1 MIKGPGGTKSR
12 RVVYVDDDAFIAKLV
27 KRFFEQEFP
36 TYEVLTAVTATE
48 ALQRVRERLN
58 TKEFPQAVI
67 TDVRLDG
74 KSDSAELVRSLRQE
88 FPRLRMIAVSAVT
101 DPRDVAKLQAAGV
114 NAFVEKQL
122 NMRDFVNRIF
132 DLLQCPT
139 DLLPERGLIHAS

>member
-1 MIKGPGGTKSR
+1 MIKGPGATKSR
-12 RVVYVDDDAFIAKLV
+12 RVVYVDDDAFIGKLV

-36 TYEVLTAVTATE
+36 TYEVLTAVTASE

-58 TKEFPQAVI
+58 TAEFPQAVI

-101 DPRDVAKLQAAGV
+101 DPRDIAKLQAAGV

-122 NMRDFVNRIF
+122 NMQDFVNRIF

-139 DLLPERGLIHAS
+139 DLLPERSRVHAS

>member
-1 MIKGPGGTKSR
+1 MKSR
-12 RVVYVDDDAFIAKLV
+12 RVLYVDDDAFIGRLV

-36 TYEVLTAVTATE
+36 AYEVLTAVTAAE
-48 ALQRVRERLN
+48 ALQRIRERFN
-58 TKEFPQAVI
+58 TAEFPQAVI

-74 KSDSAELVRSLRQE
+74 KSDSTELVRSLREE
-88 FPRLRMIAVSAVT
+88 FPRLRVLAVSAVS
-101 DPRDVAKLQAAGV
+101 DPREIARLHAAGA

-139 DLLPERGLIHAS
+139 DLLNSRTQPNPPA

>member
-1 MIKGPGGTKSR
+1 MKNR
-12 RVVYVDDDAFIAKLV
+12 RVLYVDDDAFIGRLV

-36 TYEVLTAVTATE
+36 AYEVLTAVTATE
-48 ALQRVRERLN
+48 ALQRIRECLN
-58 TKEFPQAVI
+58 TAEFPQAVI

-74 KSDSAELVRSLRQE
+74 KNDSTELVRSLRKE
-88 FPRLRMIAVSAVT
+88 FPRLRMIAVSAVS
-101 DPRDVAKLQAAGV
+101 DPREIARLRAAGA

-139 DLLPERGLIHAS
+139 DLLNNGRSQPSAPG